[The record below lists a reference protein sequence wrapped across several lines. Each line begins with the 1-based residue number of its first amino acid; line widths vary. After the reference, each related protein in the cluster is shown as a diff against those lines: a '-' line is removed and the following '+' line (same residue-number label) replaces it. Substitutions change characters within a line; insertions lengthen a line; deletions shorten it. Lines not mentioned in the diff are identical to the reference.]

1 MKTTLKTIGICFITY
16 FFSFAQ
22 AGKLDSVNLVPNYS
36 VVEKYFSEDIKDT
49 FYVYLKLPKNYKPNE
64 KYPVLYLLDGDIT
77 YTMAYSIVR
86 YLQYNN
92 EVPDIIIAAIGY
104 GNLINGSAENMRLRD
119 YSISKLNYDDISGG
133 ADKFYDFLT
142 GEIIPALESK
152 YKIDDGNRS
161 IYGHSLSGLFSI
173 YCLMKGTNFFSY
185 YIVSSP
191 YTTDDLDNIL
201 STFSK
206 KHFENFDGKIFISF
220 ASEEDSVLYH
230 EPITKIYNT
239 IGNNI
244 LNKMNIELCEIDKAT
259 HFSAPP
265 ISMTKGLQFIYKK
278 N

>member
-1 MKTTLKTIGICFITY
+1 MKIILKTIGFCFFIY
-16 FFSFAQ
+16 SFSFAQ
-22 AGKLDSVNLVPNYS
+22 PELSSVNLVPNYS
-36 VVEKYFSEDIKDT
+36 AVEKYFSEDIEDT
-49 FYVYLKLPKNYKPNE
+49 FYVYLKLPKNYNPNE

-104 GNLINGSAENMRLRD
+104 GNLIYGDAENMRLRD
-119 YSISKLNYDDISGG
+119 YSISKLNNDDISGG
-133 ADKFYDFLT
+133 ADKFYVFLT
-142 GEIIPALESK
+142 GTIIPALESK
-152 YKIDDGNRS
+152 YKIDHGNRS

-173 YCLMKGTNFFSY
+173 YCLMNGTNFFSN

-191 YTTDDLDNIL
+191 YSTNDLENIL
-201 STFSK
+201 SSFSK
-206 KHFENFDGKIFISF
+206 EHFENFDGKIFLSY

-239 IGNNI
+239 IVNNI
-244 LNKMNIELCEIDKAT
+244 LNKKNIELSVIDNAT

-265 ISMTKGLQFIYKK
+265 ISMTKGLQFIYKI